1 MQTPAYDIFKNQGI
15 AVLWLEAVP
24 GIEEAKLRIE
34 EFSGQADCEYFV
46 FDQTARQIV
55 STLDGSTSVT

>member
-1 MQTPAYDIFKNQGI
+1 MQTPAYDIFEKEGI

-34 EFSGQADCEYFV
+34 EFATQAVCEYFV
-46 FDQTARQIV
+46 FEQTARQMV
-55 STLDGSTSVT
+55 YTLDGSTSGT

>member
-1 MQTPAYDIFKNQGI
+1 MQTPAYDIFKKEGI

-34 EFSGQADCEYFV
+34 EFTTPADCEYFV

-55 STLDGSTSVT
+55 YTLDGSTSVT